1 MINLKQIGR
10 WKISIL
16 ETGSLMLDGG
26 AMMGS
31 VPKVLW
37 EKTNPPDSLNRIEL
51 AMRCLLLDDG
61 KNLVLIETGI
71 GDKCSSKFKEIF
83 SIKQSKNALSDTLSE
98 YGYSNKNI
106 THVVLVTKL
115 MIVIYVMEKI
125 SVLAVILIQMLVI
138 IILRQ
143 QTL

>member
-1 MINLKQIGR
+1 MINLEQIGR
-10 WKISIL
+10 WKIRIL

-61 KNLVLIETGI
+61 EKLVLIETGI
-71 GDKCSSKFKEIF
+71 GDKCDDKFKEI
-83 SIKQSKNALSDTLSE
+83 I
-98 YGYSNKNI
+98 NI
-106 THVVLVTKL
+106 YQVK
-115 MIVIYVMEKI
+115 
-125 SVLAVILIQMLVI
+125 AN
-138 IILRQ
+138 
-143 QTL
+143 